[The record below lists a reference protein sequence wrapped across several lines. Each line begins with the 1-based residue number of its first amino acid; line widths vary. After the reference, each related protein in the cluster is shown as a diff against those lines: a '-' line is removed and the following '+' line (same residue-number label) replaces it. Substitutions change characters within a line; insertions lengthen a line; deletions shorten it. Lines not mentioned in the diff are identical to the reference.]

1 MRRVLQISL
10 TIAVATVMIGIAATQ
25 VRADRVPFNGGC
37 FGAACAQGAQGTSR
51 GGDFSIALGTRLTVD
66 ATSVRVADF
75 RPQVSATQSVNFSV
89 VPAKSGTAQGA
100 LIESMRS
107 RPGQTAEPIR
117 NAVSTPVVV
126 PEPTT
131 MLLLGTGLL
140 GTAAVL
146 RRRRKVRS
154 SKSK

>member
-37 FGAACAQGAQGTSR
+37 FGAACAQGTSR

-89 VPAKSGTAQGA
+89 VAAKSGTAQGA

-107 RPGQTAEPIR
+107 RPGLTAEPIR

-154 SKSK
+154 SRSK